1 MTKKTYEESVKRLEE
16 IVFALESGE
25 LSLDESMKLFE
36 EGAKLVSFCS
46 SSLDKAQTKIKELT
60 ELEQEVPSDE

>member
-1 MTKKTYEESVKRLEE
+1 MAKKTYEESVKRLEE
-16 IVFALESGE
+16 IVSALESGD

-36 EGAKLVSFCS
+36 EGTKLVSFCS

>member
-1 MTKKTYEESVKRLEE
+1 MAKKTYEESVKRLEE
-16 IVFALESGE
+16 IVSALESGE

-36 EGAKLVSFCS
+36 EGRKLVSFCS

>member
-1 MTKKTYEESVKRLEE
+1 MAKKTYEESVKRLEE
-16 IVFALESGE
+16 IVSALESGE

-36 EGAKLVSFCS
+36 EGTKLVSFCS
-46 SSLDKAQTKIKELT
+46 SSLDKAQTKIRELT

>member
-1 MTKKTYEESVKRLEE
+1 MAKKTYEESVKRLEE

-25 LSLDESMKLFE
+25 LSLDESMKLFG
-36 EGAKLVSFCS
+36 EGTKLVSFCS